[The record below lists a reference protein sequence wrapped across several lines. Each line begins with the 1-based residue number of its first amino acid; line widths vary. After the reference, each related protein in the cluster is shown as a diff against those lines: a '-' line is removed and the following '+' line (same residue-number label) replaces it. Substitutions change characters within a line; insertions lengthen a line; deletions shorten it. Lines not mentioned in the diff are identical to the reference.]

1 MPRAYVFTEYGG
13 PEVESLAELPRPTP
27 GAGQLLVAVRAAG
40 VNPVDWKR
48 RTGYRPVGAPA
59 AEVPAV
65 FGGEVAGVVEQL
77 GEGVEG
83 FAVGDA
89 VFGNPVTGGYAEYTL
104 LPVTLAAHKPAELS
118 FVDAATL
125 PIAAATAYDGVRQLD
140 LPPGATLLITGVGG
154 GVGVAAAQIAKHF
167 GLTVIGTAS
176 ATKKDF
182 VEALGVVH
190 VEAGPGAADRISA
203 AAPAGIDAIYDMVG
217 GAALEE
223 VAELL
228 TDRSKLISAGDR
240 ATVAKLG
247 GSPVERLRNSEVLD
261 AVARLTVDG
270 VLNPFVTETFPLD
283 QAARALR
290 IVEDGHVRGKLVIEI
305 AA

>member
-13 PEVESLAELPRPTP
+13 AEVESLTELPQPTP

-176 ATKKDF
+176 AAKKDF

-190 VEAGPGAADRISA
+190 VETGPGAADRISA

-283 QAARALR
+283 QAAQALR